1 MQRRG
6 WLTIPLLLCAVL
18 LSGQEKAAPAAGLRG
33 DPAAIAEAEAMVATM
48 GGRGIW
54 AKLKS
59 IHFVHE
65 WHIWNR
71 ADSYV
76 ENEILDLTV
85 PRSWIEKK
93 SEINYSVQGFS
104 PEHKIWRVINGEFSW
119 GDDDEFRMSTARAPF
134 HFVRL
139 ARAIAIGDPF
149 YEVRFVEGD
158 FKGSRRLEFRGP
170 DGVPRGWMQLNIR
183 KEPLAWATTEYRYT
197 FGPMKRFGNLRVPNW
212 ATTGNG
218 AVTYEMRS
226 LTGSDH
232 APDPSLFVPPREFT
246 EDKEQEKTE

>member
-1 MQRRG
+1 MNKFV
-6 WLTIPLLLCAVL
+6 WLIFPLLLCAVL
-18 LSGQEKAAPAAGLRG
+18 LPGQEKASTPRGLRG

-48 GGRGIW
+48 GGREIW

-65 WHIWNR
+65 WHLWNR
-71 ADSYV
+71 ADSYL
-76 ENEILDLTV
+76 ENEILDLVV

-93 SEINYSVQGFS
+93 SEINYSLQGFS
-104 PEHKIWRVINGEFSW
+104 PEHKIWRVVNGEFSW
-119 GDDDEFRMSTARAPF
+119 GTEEEFKVSTARAPF

-158 FKGSRRLEFRGP
+158 FKGTRRLEFRGP
-170 DGVPRGWMQLNIR
+170 DGVPRGWMQLNAR
-183 KEPLAWATTEYRYT
+183 KEPLTWATTEYRYT
-197 FGPMKRFGNLRVPNW
+197 FGPMKTFGNLRVPNW

-218 AVTYEMRS
+218 AVTFEMRS
-226 LTGSDH
+226 LTGSAH
-232 APDPSLFVPPREFT
+232 APDPSLFVPPPEFT
-246 EDKEQEKTE
+246 KDRKQEKSE